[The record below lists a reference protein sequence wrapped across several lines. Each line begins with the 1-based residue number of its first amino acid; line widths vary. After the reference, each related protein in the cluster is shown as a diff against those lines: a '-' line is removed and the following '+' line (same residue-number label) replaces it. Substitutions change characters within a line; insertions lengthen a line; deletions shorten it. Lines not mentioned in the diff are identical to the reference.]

1 MDLYLWKVIM
11 SKKRYK
17 YEVIC
22 TMSLNSITPI
32 GNILD
37 EVNESMQRFTG
48 GLAGKYQVRFGEVK
62 LFAIETGKLLS
73 DKNIKNLYKILQE
86 QVKERLSK
94 YDIKIDRIVLVDTI
108 EIPSRIISNIRR

>member
-1 MDLYLWKVIM
+1 M

-22 TMSLNSITPI
+22 TMSLNSMTKV

-48 GLAGKYQVRFGEVK
+48 GLAGKYQVRSGEVK
-62 LFAIETGKLLS
+62 LFAIETGKLLNNE
-73 DKNIKNLYKILQE
+73 DIEKARVFLQA
-86 QVKERLSK
+86 QVKEGLQK
-94 YDIKIDRIVLVDTI
+94 YDIQIDRIVLVDTI
-108 EIPSRIISNIRR
+108 EVLSRTIANIRR